1 MTIHA
6 FQGISAPGKLML
18 NLSNQEFAC
27 GSSYVGVTRTTSLE
41 NLAFVKVYPFKRWTS
56 IFKNPIFKMRLE
68 QDKKEQESNDRYFPK
83 KE

>member
-18 NLSNQEFAC
+18 NLSNHEFAC

-41 NLAFVKVYPFKRWTS
+41 NLAFVKVHPFKRWTS

-68 QDKKEQESNDRYFPK
+68 QDKKEQESNDRYFPNK
-83 KE
+83 K